1 MKDETQ
7 PRAVVLFAD
16 SLARYQDWAP
26 HLEAAFAARGLDV
39 EMTTDR
45 ARTDVDFI
53 VYAPD
58 GAIEDFGAYPALRAV
73 FSMWAG
79 VEKIVDNPTL
89 RVPLTRMV
97 EPGLSEG
104 MAEWVLGHVMRH
116 HLGMDQHLQDGVWR
130 GLSVAPLA
138 RERRVGILGL
148 GTLGQMAA
156 RLLVPVGF
164 RVLGWSRSE
173 KTVDG
178 VETYSGDAGLDA
190 VLAASD
196 ILVLLLP
203 QTPETDG
210 LMNAAR
216 LARLPKGASLIN
228 PGRGPLIVDAELLAA
243 FDRGHLSRATLDVFD
258 EEPLPADHPY
268 WAHPNIMVTPHIAAA
283 TRPETAAPV
292 IAENLYRAVTGA
304 PLLHLV
310 DRNAGY

>member
-1 MKDETQ
+1 MTDETQ
-7 PRAVVLFAD
+7 SRAVVLFAD
-16 SLARYQDWAP
+16 SLARYEEWAP
-26 HLEAAFAARGLDV
+26 HLEAAFAAKGLDV

-45 ARTDVDFI
+45 ARTDIAYI

-58 GAIEDFGAYPALRAV
+58 GAIEDFGAYPELKAV

-89 RVPLTRMV
+89 QVPLTRMV

-116 HLGMDQHLQDGVWR
+116 HLGMDTHAQDGVWR
-130 GLSVAPLA
+130 GLAVAPLA

-164 RVLGWSRSE
+164 RVLGWSRSA
-173 KTVDG
+173 KTVEG
-178 VETYSGDAGLDA
+178 VETHSGADGLDA

-216 LARLPKGASLIN
+216 LARLPEGASIIN
-228 PGRGPLIVDAELLAA
+228 PGRGPLIVDADLLAA
-243 FDRGHLSRATLDVFD
+243 LDGGHVSRATLDVFD
-258 EEPLPADHPY
+258 EEPLAPDHPY
-268 WAHPNIMVTPHIAAA
+268 WAHPKVMVTPHIAAA

-292 IAENLYRAVTGA
+292 IAENLHRAETGA
-304 PLLHLV
+304 SLLHLV
-310 DRNAGY
+310 DRGAGY